1 MANQTRLYIY
11 TPIWQDPLP
20 NTKAIAVFPDGET
33 MLTDVSY
40 NVVAG
45 EGAYV
50 HPGGPIE
57 MKDCRTVPKPPA
69 RSEQRRLPPVPKP
82 RSKRVPSKRVPSKRV
97 AASKL
102 VPAPP
107 AKKPRVAP
115 ASKRPDS
122 VPSPSSSSPRASDAE
137 CETTLKVGR
146 AACKTVSLADGT
158 RLRSIVERRNVAA
171 GCVWNASI
179 RSVDLPKTM
188 WLSIG
193 QGPLGLAAVI
203 GLLNTAMDSLSSK
216 EFELTKDGVRA
227 AYARAQAARTGI

>member
-1 MANQTRLYIY
+1 M
-11 TPIWQDPLP
+11 P

-137 CETTLKVGR
+137 FETMLKVGR

-188 WLSIG
+188 WPSIG
-193 QGPLGLAAVI
+193 QCPLGVAAVI

-216 EFELTKDGVRA
+216 EFELTRDGVRA